1 MNKRADVVVYHA
13 RCPDGYSAAFVLYIG
28 GLIGK
33 NTVLRPDVPSASQA
47 PEVTGHVI
55 VVDVAYSPNVLQS
68 IIDQSESVVYIDHH
82 VTHIEEIQEMAK
94 HNPKLTVIYDVKE
107 CGSTLVWNYCFPS
120 EPLPLYLRI
129 IRDNDNGYWKM
140 AESITR
146 PFLTAFETD
155 INMDPNIASLKKLKI
170 LLTENG
176 MKDMITKGRY
186 YYHYRDHMVKR
197 AMKYST
203 KLKWGKYR
211 VAFINITGAIASET
225 ATRIAREDSSLDFV
239 VSYHYNISKKIFV
252 YSMRSDTTK
261 KHPVDVQE
269 IAKRYGGGGHSGA
282 ASFAD
287 TVAPDVLVGDN
298 INNNNDIQ
306 IGGNHESCRDGHHIA
321 SFESSM
327 SPRKLLQS

>member
-1 MNKRADVVVYHA
+1 MNKRADVCIFHS
-13 RCPDGYSAAFVLYIG
+13 RCPDGFTSAFVLYVG

-47 PEVTGHVI
+47 PEVSGHVI
-55 VVDVAYSPNVLQS
+55 VVDVAYSPSVLQS
-68 IIDQSESVVYIDHH
+68 VIDQSESVVYIDHH
-82 VTHIEEIQEMAK
+82 ITQIDEIKEMDK
-94 HNPKLTVIYDVKE
+94 HNPKLTVIYDIKE
-107 CGSTLVWNYCFPS
+107 CGSTLAWKYCFPS

-155 INMDPNIASLKKLKI
+155 FNMDPNIASLKKLKI
-170 LLTENG
+170 LLTEEG
-176 MKDMITKGRY
+176 MKDTLTKGRY
-186 YYHYRDHMVKR
+186 YYRYRNHMVQR

-203 KLKWGKYR
+203 TLKWGKYR
-211 VAFINITGAIASET
+211 VAFINISGAIASET
-225 ATRIAREDSSLDFV
+225 ATRIAREYPSLDFV

-252 YSMRSDTTK
+252 YSMRSDTTR

-269 IAKRYGGGGHSGA
+269 IAKRYGGGGHTGA

-287 TVAPDVLVGDN
+287 TVTPDVLVGDN
-298 INNNNDIQ
+298 IQNNDGQQ
-306 IGGNHESCRDGHHIA
+306 IGGNQESCRDGHHLA

-327 SPRKLLQS
+327 LPLKLVLS